1 MRFRFSRKDIES
13 HAPNVAGVY
22 LIYRSGPGKSHLD
35 IYVGQSENIAASLS
49 AHYEKTSD
57 QSSSI
62 WKHLPTHYACEI
74 VWWEPAR
81 IKRQQQWISRYRP
94 ICD

>member
-1 MRFRFSRKDIES
+1 MQLRFSKSDIER

-22 LIYRSGPGKSHLD
+22 LVYRSGPGVSHLD
-35 IYVGQSENIAASLS
+35 IYVGQSENIAASLWTD
-49 AHYEKTSD
+49 YEKASD
-57 QSSSI
+57 QSSCI
-62 WKHLPTHYACEI
+62 WKHRSTHYACEI

-81 IKRQQQWISRYRP
+81 IKRYQQWISRYRP